1 MLNLDKFFVNYTSK
15 RGLIL
20 KIYKKLKKLDINKK
34 SVKMGYKY
42 KQNSQNKHLKWLK
55 NI

>member
-20 KIYKKLKKLDINKK
+20 KIYKKLKKLDISK
-34 SVKMGYKY
+34 SKNPVKNGV
-42 KQNSQNKHLKWLK
+42 Q
-55 NI
+55 I